1 MEKVKL
7 RLYQLTLILSLISL
21 ALALLSSGKQREF
34 FYIAVYA
41 SIIGLACEYK
51 KITLRPF
58 SIALPILLIGLLNLI
73 WYMAYEYHNEGLNA
87 YSDYLGASKKLILAS
102 ILVFY
107 LDRFKS
113 YIDKTAFL
121 KYFLY
126 ASGAGFVL
134 ATGYGLWQAS
144 QGMER
149 VEMAIN
155 RPTVSAYVYSV
166 LSLAFVYSLYLQ
178 KNRKLYVAAGLTIL
192 ISYFVILLTATR
204 AAMGLYLLLAIVLTL
219 YHFRRIHLKST
230 LIFLCIVAGIV
241 VVSYKPL
248 ILPKIQQTQSEIER
262 YQKGYDATSLGAR
275 FSMWIIGA
283 QNGLAHPMGQSVE
296 DREVWSQQYVKNGH
310 PHLAAALEFTRIHL
324 HNEFI
329 EKYSLQGITGLVI
342 LFFFYISMIVYAL
355 KNKNGLLLTTML
367 LLLLYGLTDV
377 ILLSSEALIF
387 FVTVFALSTLFSQTR
402 QRQ

>member
-1 MEKVKL
+1 MPA
-7 RLYQLTLILSLISL
+7 LSAWRANIKNHP
-21 ALALLSSGKQREF
+21 SS
-34 FYIAVYA
+34 
-41 SIIGLACEYK
+41 
-51 KITLRPF
+51 F

-204 AAMGLYLLLAIVLTL
+204 RNGIIFAPGDCTHTL
-219 YHFRRIHLKST
+219 
-230 LIFLCIVAGIV
+230 
-241 VVSYKPL
+241 PL
-248 ILPKIQQTQSEIER
+248 QKNPSEINADFLMYCGR
-262 YQKGYDATSLGAR
+262 YSGC
-275 FSMWIIGA
+275 
-283 QNGLAHPMGQSVE
+283 E
-296 DREVWSQQYVKNGH
+296 
-310 PHLAAALEFTRIHL
+310 
-324 HNEFI
+324 
-329 EKYSLQGITGLVI
+329 LQAVN
-342 LFFFYISMIVYAL
+342 SA
-355 KNKNGLLLTTML
+355 
-367 LLLLYGLTDV
+367 
-377 ILLSSEALIF
+377 
-387 FVTVFALSTLFSQTR
+387 
-402 QRQ
+402 

>member
-1 MEKVKL
+1 MN
-7 RLYQLTLILSLISL
+7 S
-21 ALALLSSGKQREF
+21 

-58 SIALPILLIGLLNLI
+58 LCATHFVDWLLNLI

-121 KYFLY
+121 KYFVCLWCRICP
-126 ASGAGFVL
+126 

-178 KNRKLYVAAGLTIL
+178 KNRKLYGRRAHHLD
-192 ISYFVILLTATR
+192 LLFRHPFDLPR
-204 AAMGLYLLLAIVLTL
+204 A
-219 YHFRRIHLKST
+219 
-230 LIFLCIVAGIV
+230 
-241 VVSYKPL
+241 P
-248 ILPKIQQTQSEIER
+248 
-262 YQKGYDATSLGAR
+262 
-275 FSMWIIGA
+275 
-283 QNGLAHPMGQSVE
+283 
-296 DREVWSQQYVKNGH
+296 
-310 PHLAAALEFTRIHL
+310 
-324 HNEFI
+324 
-329 EKYSLQGITGLVI
+329 
-342 LFFFYISMIVYAL
+342 
-355 KNKNGLLLTTML
+355 
-367 LLLLYGLTDV
+367 
-377 ILLSSEALIF
+377 
-387 FVTVFALSTLFSQTR
+387 
-402 QRQ
+402 

>member
-34 FYIAVYA
+34 FYIAIYA

-51 KITLRPF
+51 KITMRPF
-58 SIALPILLIGLLNLI
+58 SIALPILLIGLLNLC
-73 WYMAYEYHNEGLNA
+73 WYMVYEYHSEGLNV

-102 ILVFY
+102 ILIFY
-107 LDRFKS
+107 LDRFKF
-113 YIDKTAFL
+113 YIDKTSFQ

-126 ASGAGFVL
+126 ASGAGFIL

-144 QGMER
+144 LGMTR
-149 VEMAIN
+149 IEMAIN
-155 RPTVSAYVYSV
+155 RATVSAYVYSV
-166 LSLAFVYSLYLQ
+166 LSLAFIYSLFLQ
-178 KNRKLYVAAGLTIL
+178 KNTKLYFIAGLTIL
-192 ISYFVILLTATR
+192 ISWYIILLTGTR

-230 LIFLCIVAGIV
+230 LIFLCIVAGTAI
-241 VVSYKPL
+241 VSYKPL
-248 ILPKIQQTQSEIER
+248 ISPKITQAQVEVEK
-262 YQKGYDATSLGAR
+262 YQSGVDGTSLGSR
-275 FSMWIIGA
+275 FTMWNVGI
-283 QNGLAHPMGQSVE
+283 QNGLKHPLGQSLE
-296 DREVWSQQYVKNGH
+296 NRYNWTQRYVNDGH
-310 PHLAAALEFTRIHL
+310 PNLITALGYLKVHL

-329 EKYSLQGITGLVI
+329 EKYSLQGIPGLAI
-342 LFFFYISMIVYAL
+342 LFFFYISMIAYAL
-355 KNKNGLLLTTML
+355 KNRNGLLLTTML

-387 FVTVFALSTLFSQTR
+387 FVTVFALSTPFSQTR